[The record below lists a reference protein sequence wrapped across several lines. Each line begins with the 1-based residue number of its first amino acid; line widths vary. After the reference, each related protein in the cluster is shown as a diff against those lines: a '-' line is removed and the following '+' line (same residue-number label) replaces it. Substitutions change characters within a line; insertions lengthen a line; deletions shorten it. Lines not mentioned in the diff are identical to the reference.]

1 MLSQT
6 AFFRPVFGVS
16 SRCRALSLPLESKA
30 LNFPLGILNCL
41 FLLYSALYS
50 LISFHFLSFF
60 LYTVVKPEFKAAV
73 LQGVGETARALA
85 AMASLS
91 ESRNMTLE
99 DAEVTSEHRGPEPS
113 RRQLI
118 PLEDRYTVAARE
130 LDLGFP
136 LMRQNTIYSL
146 TLDEIQ
152 NAVCEPGKTF
162 GSMNMDEFLT
172 NIWNVE
178 EIQAAAAANNN
189 NEVPINHL
197 AESTAGRQATE
208 APPLRRQGSLTL
220 PAPLSRKTVDEVWA
234 EIHRDVALRSQHVER
249 ASQEGAGSAARQPTF
264 GEMTLEDFLIK
275 AGVVREGYGGGPPG
289 APSPHQ
295 QPVAPPPAP
304 AAQQYGMAGFGHV
317 VGMAGYVDEQGLG
330 SAAGVGNEGYSVG
343 NGFGGRVGNG
353 YAAAAA
359 VGSPASPVSSEGI
372 GGGQV
377 DNTVAGYVADGPRV
391 GGGGGRKRPTDG
403 AAVDKVVER
412 RQRRMIKN
420 RESAARSRARKQAY
434 TVELEAELNQLKEEN
449 ARLREEQGRVMALR
463 KQLLLESMSE
473 QARINVQ
480 KAARKLRRCNSSTW

>member
-1 MLSQT
+1 
-6 AFFRPVFGVS
+6 
-16 SRCRALSLPLESKA
+16 
-30 LNFPLGILNCL
+30 
-41 FLLYSALYS
+41 
-50 LISFHFLSFF
+50 
-60 LYTVVKPEFKAAV
+60 
-73 LQGVGETARALA
+73 
-85 AMASLS
+85 MASLS

-99 DAEVTSEHRGPEPS
+99 DAEVTSEHRGPEPI

-118 PLEDRYTVAARE
+118 PLEDRDPVAATD
-130 LDLGFP
+130 LDLEFP

-197 AESTAGRQATE
+197 AESTAGRQAAE
-208 APPLRRQGSLTL
+208 AAPLRRQGSLTL

-234 EIHRDVALRSQHVER
+234 EIHRDAALRSQHVER
-249 ASQEGAGSAARQPTF
+249 ASQEGAGSAPRQPTF

-295 QPVAPPPAP
+295 QPVVPPPAP

-317 VGMAGYVDEQGLG
+317 VGVAGYVDEQGLG
-330 SAAGVGNEGYSVG
+330 SAAGVGNGGYSVG

-353 YAAAAA
+353 YAASAA
-359 VGSPASPVSSEGI
+359 VRSPASPVSSEGI

-377 DNTVAGYVADGPRV
+377 DNTVAGYVVDGPRV
-391 GGGGGRKRPTDG
+391 GGGGGGRKRPTDG

-449 ARLREEQGRVMALR
+449 GRLREEQGRVMALR
-463 KQLLLESMSE
+463 KQLVLESMSE

-480 KAARKLRRCNSSTW
+480 KAARKLRRCSSSTW

>member
-1 MLSQT
+1 
-6 AFFRPVFGVS
+6 
-16 SRCRALSLPLESKA
+16 ALSLPPQSKS
-30 LNFPLGILNCL
+30 LNFPLEILSCL

-60 LYTVVKPEFKAAV
+60 LYTAVNPEFKAAV
-73 LQGVGETARALA
+73 LQGVRERARALA

-118 PLEDRYTVAARE
+118 PLEDRDPLAATD
-130 LDLGFP
+130 LDLEFP

-197 AESTAGRQATE
+197 AESTAGRQAAE
-208 APPLRRQGSLTL
+208 AAPLRRQGSLTL

-234 EIHRDVALRSQHVER
+234 EIHRDAALRSQHVER
-249 ASQEGAGSAARQPTF
+249 ASQEGAGSAPRQPTF

-295 QPVAPPPAP
+295 QPVVPPPAP

-317 VGMAGYVDEQGLG
+317 VGVVGYVDEQGLG
-330 SAAGVGNEGYSVG
+330 SAAGVGNGGYSVG

-359 VGSPASPVSSEGI
+359 VRSPASPVSSEGI

-377 DNTVAGYVADGPRV
+377 DNTVAGYVVDGPRV
-391 GGGGGRKRPTDG
+391 GGGGGGRKRPTDG

-449 ARLREEQGRVMALR
+449 GRLREEQGRVMALR
-463 KQLLLESMSE
+463 KQLVISWNTI
-473 QARINVQ
+473 Q
-480 KAARKLRRCNSSTW
+480 

>member
-1 MLSQT
+1 
-6 AFFRPVFGVS
+6 
-16 SRCRALSLPLESKA
+16 
-30 LNFPLGILNCL
+30 
-41 FLLYSALYS
+41 
-50 LISFHFLSFF
+50 
-60 LYTVVKPEFKAAV
+60 
-73 LQGVGETARALA
+73 
-85 AMASLS
+85 MASLS

-118 PLEDRYTVAARE
+118 RLEDRDTVAARE

-197 AESTAGRQATE
+197 AESTAGRQAAE

-249 ASQEGAGSAARQPTF
+249 ASQEGAGSAPRQPTF

-295 QPVAPPPAP
+295 QPVAP

-317 VGMAGYVDEQGLG
+317 VSMAGYVDEQGLG
-330 SAAGVGNEGYSVG
+330 SAAGVGNGGYSVG

>member
-1 MLSQT
+1 
-6 AFFRPVFGVS
+6 
-16 SRCRALSLPLESKA
+16 
-30 LNFPLGILNCL
+30 
-41 FLLYSALYS
+41 
-50 LISFHFLSFF
+50 
-60 LYTVVKPEFKAAV
+60 
-73 LQGVGETARALA
+73 
-85 AMASLS
+85 MASLS

-99 DAEVTSEHRGPEPS
+99 DAEVTSEHRGPEPI

-118 PLEDRYTVAARE
+118 PLEDRDPVAATD
-130 LDLGFP
+130 LDLEFP

-197 AESTAGRQATE
+197 AESTAGRQAAE
-208 APPLRRQGSLTL
+208 AAPLRRQGSLTL

-234 EIHRDVALRSQHVER
+234 EIHRDAALRSQHVER
-249 ASQEGAGSAARQPTF
+249 ASQEGAGSAPRQPTF

-295 QPVAPPPAP
+295 QPVVPPPAP

-317 VGMAGYVDEQGLG
+317 VGVAGYVDEQGLG
-330 SAAGVGNEGYSVG
+330 SAAGVGNGGYSVG

-353 YAAAAA
+353 YAASAA
-359 VGSPASPVSSEGI
+359 VRSPASPVSSEGI

-377 DNTVAGYVADGPRV
+377 DNTVAGYVVDGPRV
-391 GGGGGRKRPTDG
+391 GGGGGGRKRPTDG

-449 ARLREEQGRVMALR
+449 GRLREEQV
-463 KQLLLESMSE
+463 LESMSE

-480 KAARKLRRCNSSTW
+480 KAARKLRRCSSSTW

>member
-1 MLSQT
+1 MCFVGAHDT
-6 AFFRPVFGVS
+6 RS
-16 SRCRALSLPLESKA
+16 SRVNYLSGGSRGYKSPRRVAKPRGYQPQERRWVGAVISVRAERD
-30 LNFPLGILNCL
+30 
-41 FLLYSALYS
+41 
-50 LISFHFLSFF
+50 
-60 LYTVVKPEFKAAV
+60 
-73 LQGVGETARALA
+73 RALA

-118 PLEDRYTVAARE
+118 PLDERDAVAARE
-130 LDLGFP
+130 LDLEFP
-136 LMRQNTIYSL
+136 LLRQNTIYSL

-178 EIQAAAAANNN
+178 EIQAAAAATNNN
-189 NEVPINHL
+189 KEAPSNHL
-197 AESTAGRQATE
+197 AESTAGRQAAE

-234 EIHRDVALRSQHVER
+234 EIHRDAALRSQHVER
-249 ASQEGAGSAARQPTF
+249 ASQEGAPRQPTF

-289 APSPHQ
+289 EPSPHQ
-295 QPVAPPPAP
+295 QPVVPPPAP

-330 SAAGVGNEGYSVG
+330 PAAGVGNGGYSVG

-359 VGSPASPVSSEGI
+359 AAAATVGSPPSPVSSEGI

-391 GGGGGRKRPTDG
+391 GGRKRPTDG

-420 RESAARSRARKQAY
+420 RESAARSRARKQVRTY
-434 TVELEAELNQLKEEN
+434 G
-449 ARLREEQGRVMALR
+449 GRHI
-463 KQLLLESMSE
+463 MSHKKTTTYIE
-473 QARINVQ
+473 PEPGM
-480 KAARKLRRCNSSTW
+480 